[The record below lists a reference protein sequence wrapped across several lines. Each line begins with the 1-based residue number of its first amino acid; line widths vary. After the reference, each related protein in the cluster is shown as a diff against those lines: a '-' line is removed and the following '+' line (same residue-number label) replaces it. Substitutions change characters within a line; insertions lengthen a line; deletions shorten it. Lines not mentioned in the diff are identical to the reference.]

1 MRSAEGALL
10 VGIWFWLTNDLGKL
24 ARLDDVTRLT
34 QAINGGLNGLQ
45 ERAGLTAEY
54 KRKLGI

>member
-1 MRSAEGALL
+1 
-10 VGIWFWLTNDLGKL
+10 LTNDLGKL